1 MNFDELSYEE
11 LEKIQ
16 DEKIVDLK
24 DIKNSI
30 ERLTEGANDI
40 ADIENEEVNRIYN
53 DILQL
58 IEDLETEKVSLEMDL
73 DDIESNMQMLEDNGF
88 SDREEREREYWKT
101 QFRYGEI

>member
-24 DIKNSI
+24 DIKHSI
-30 ERLTEGANDI
+30 EKLTESANDI

-58 IEDLETEKVSLEMDL
+58 IEDLDSEKISIELDL

-88 SDREEREREYWKT
+88 NDTEEREREYWKT